1 MHNQMDK
8 YKHKNIINF
17 NSGNELA
24 VKLFSQGKI
33 NFVDIYKI
41 IEKSLTVD
49 LNIKL
54 NNIDNIIIYQNEL
67 VRVLK
72 YKIPDKI

>member
-1 MHNQMDK
+1 MDK
-8 YKHKNIINF
+8 YEHKNIINF

-33 NFVDIYKI
+33 NYADIYKI
-41 IEKSLTVD
+41 IEKSLTID
-49 LNIKL
+49 LKIKL

-67 VRVLK
+67 VKVLK
-72 YKIPDKI
+72 YKISDKI